1 MLQMDLS
8 TYSGLK
14 AAIADYL
21 NRDDLTSV
29 IPGFITLAE
38 AKFNRKLRTRQ
49 MIKRAT
55 AVIDSQSFAYPA
67 DWLEAK
73 EFILSTN
80 PITHM
85 EFVTELKAKEL
96 QSTDIVS
103 PGKPR
108 YYTIIGSQIEVIG
121 TPDTSYSGVL
131 TYYAKIPA
139 LSDSNTSNWLL
150 AYAPD
155 LYLYGALLESAPYL
169 KDDERLAI
177 WGQMYIDSKADIELA
192 DQRASVSSTPVV
204 RARSLG

>member
-21 NRDDLTSV
+21 NRDDMTSV
-29 IPGFITLAE
+29 IPGFIALAE
-38 AKFNRKLRTRQ
+38 AKFNRKMRTRQ

-80 PITHM
+80 PITYM
-85 EFVTELKAKEL
+85 KFVTELQAKEL
-96 QSTDIVS
+96 QSTEIVS

-177 WGQMYIDSKADIELA
+177 WGQMYTDSKADIELA

>member
-1 MLQMDLS
+1 MDLS

-14 AAIADYL
+14 AAVADYL

-29 IPGFITLAE
+29 VPGFIALAE
-38 AKFNRKLRTRQ
+38 SKFNRKLRMRQ
-49 MIKRAT
+49 MVKRAT
-55 AVIDSQSFAYPA
+55 ATIDTQFFAYPA
-67 DWLEAK
+67 DWLEARD
-73 EFILSTN
+73 FILSTN
-80 PITHM
+80 PITQM
-85 EFVTELKAKEL
+85 EFVTEDQGNAIKA
-96 QSTDIVS
+96 TTAVA

-108 YYTIIGSQIEVIG
+108 YYTIIGSQIEVIP

-131 TYYAKIPA
+131 SYYAKIPS

-169 KDDERLAI
+169 KDDERLAV
-177 WGQMYIDSKADIELA
+177 WGQMYESSKADIELA

>member
-1 MLQMDLS
+1 MDLS

-14 AAIADYL
+14 AAVADYL

-29 IPGFITLAE
+29 VPGFVALAE
-38 AKFNRKLRTRQ
+38 AKFNRKLRARQ

-55 AVIDSQSFAYPA
+55 ATIDTQYFAYPA
-67 DWLEAK
+67 DWLEARD
-73 EFILSTN
+73 FILSTN
-80 PITHM
+80 PITKM
-85 EFVTELKAKEL
+85 EFVTEDQANDLRATTVIAP
-96 QSTDIVS
+96 Q
-103 PGKPR
+103 KPR
-108 YYTIIGSQIEVIG
+108 YYTIIGSQIDVLV
-121 TPDTSYSGVL
+121 TPDTSYSGIL
-131 TYYAKIPA
+131 SYYAKIPA

-169 KDDERLAI
+169 KDDERIAVWSQL
-177 WGQMYIDSKADIELA
+177 YENSKADIELA

>member
-1 MLQMDLS
+1 MNLS

-21 NRDDLTSV
+21 NRDDMTSV
-29 IPGFITLAE
+29 IPGFIALAE

-55 AVIDSQSFAYPA
+55 ATVDTQYFAYPA

-73 EFILSTN
+73 EFILETS
-80 PITHM
+80 PITYLK
-85 EFVTELKAKEL
+85 FVTDLQANELRSK
-96 QSTDIVS
+96 SIVA
-103 PGKPR
+103 PGKPA

-121 TPDTSYSGVL
+121 TPDTTYTGEL

-139 LSDSNTSNWLL
+139 LSDTNTSNWLL

-155 LYLYGALLESAPYL
+155 LYLYGALIESAPYL
-169 KDDERLAI
+169 KDDERLAV
-177 WGQMYIDSKADIELA
+177 WSQLYSDSKADIEIA